1 MSRNNQERL
10 GARQSDAGIPIP
22 EAAGENSES
31 TFSFTTPTEFVDL
44 PTGGRFYAEGH
55 PLYGKDH
62 IEIRYMTAKDEDI
75 LSSKALLKKGLA
87 IDRLLQ
93 NIIVDKSINTN
104 DLYIGD
110 KNAVLIAARIT
121 GYGEDYSVRMTCP
134 SCMSSIDHTFDLS
147 EIKNTDGSEWGEYN
161 IKTLHDDRFSI
172 SLPISKVEVEVK
184 LLKSKDE
191 NYLVKLAE
199 SKKKKGL
206 PESSLTDQIRAIIVS
221 VDGSTSD
228 KKVNSFIEHMPAR
241 DSRYLRAAYDLAV
254 PNVEMKQIFPCTSCE
269 FDQEVTVPFTAA
281 FFWPDR

>member
-22 EAAGENSES
+22 ETAGENSES

-44 PTGGRFYAEGH
+44 PTGGRFYPEGH
-55 PLYGKDH
+55 PLHGKEH

-75 LSSKALLKKGLA
+75 LSSKSLLKKGVA

-110 KNAVLIAARIT
+110 KNAVLVAARIT
-121 GYGEDYSVRMTCP
+121 GYGEDYDARITCP
-134 SCMSSIDHTFDLS
+134 SCMSSIEHTFDLS
-147 EIKNTDGSEWGEYN
+147 KIKNTDGAKWEDYN
-161 IKTLHDDRFSI
+161 IKALHSDRFLV

-199 SKKKKGL
+199 NKKKKKL

-221 VDGSTSD
+221 VNGDTSD
-228 KKVNSFIEHMPAR
+228 KKVISFIEHMPAR
-241 DSRYLRAAYDLAV
+241 DSRYLRTAYDLVV
-254 PNVEMKQIFPCTSCE
+254 PNVNMKQIFPCNSCE
-269 FDQEVTVPFTAA
+269 FEQEVAVPFTAG
-281 FFWPDR
+281 FFWPNR